1 MKHFLFPAVFALL
14 LTSCG
19 QSSTLSYDVE
29 FKSNDRNRMAN
40 LTLATKRIVTRRL
53 RRFDSNLL
61 DYDVDYGEG
70 TASISIEVDNAKAA
84 NALDEEM
91 LAPLVLEIRTQ
102 VEEALEGDIEVEGQ
116 GFFRAST
123 ISSDD
128 FDWVVG
134 GKSQSG
140 PNGQVTLIMTDEG
153 SENMKKIFA
162 DHQDESIGLFLRG
175 RLTALFTANGE
186 NFEQSIVIPN
196 VPTEQMAEIF
206 ADDMNVGIHMKFQKK

>member
-153 SENMKKIFA
+153 SENIRA
-162 DHQDESIGLFLRG
+162 CG
-175 RLTALFTANGE
+175 RRR
-186 NFEQSIVIPN
+186 
-196 VPTEQMAEIF
+196 
-206 ADDMNVGIHMKFQKK
+206 